1 MFPARGVFLEG
12 GSIIIVIIGLYRRIL
27 YVLIEFDIGL
37 Y

>member
-12 GSIIIVIIGLYRRIL
+12 GSIIIVVIGLYKRIL
-27 YVLIEFDIGL
+27 YVLVKFDIGL